1 MVPSTTLE
9 TLTLA
14 CKISENIFLSLGLL
28 ETTLEITSLSPSVDW
43 NGTPTPGEVIVLEG
57 GLGKGTGTRE
67 NLLLPA
73 VLSSPDHLHRVTL
86 VPMQWLDGGVLLRV
100 STLHRQTHIRCL
112 KSCVPIGFLDGP

>member
-43 NGTPTPGEVIVLEG
+43 NGTPTPSEVFISRRG
-57 GLGKGTGTRE
+57 QG
-67 NLLLPA
+67 
-73 VLSSPDHLHRVTL
+73 
-86 VPMQWLDGGVLLRV
+86 
-100 STLHRQTHIRCL
+100 
-112 KSCVPIGFLDGP
+112 